1 MLEPEDRLLLLD
13 ALRPP
18 PGYSFDRAV
27 GTTFTLDLVALLVTP
42 VAFALFDVEAED
54 GRIAAN
60 PIAVLE
66 SVRRFAGRITVF
78 TQAGLIRVPPAFRIA
93 YAYLERS
100 VVAVKAPKPGGIFHP
115 KVWVIRFRAP
125 DDDVRL
131 RFLCLS
137 RNLTFDRS
145 WDTVLRLDGRPTGQ
159 RNDLSS
165 PIGTFLTS
173 LPGLAIDPMA
183 PECSTPITE
192 LAAEVATAEWEGL
205 PDGLRL
211 ERMWPMGHDGRRAW
225 PFPEKSWRR
234 LVVAPFVEAGFLERF
249 TDPRRGDLLVS
260 RAETLDAIGAASL
273 AHLGR
278 RLVLR
283 DEALAETDPPE
294 TTEEPAAEAGP
305 GLDTELRGLH
315 AKLFVVDDA
324 WWSHIWTG
332 SANAT
337 DAAFNA
343 NVEFLVELKGR
354 NTTHCAAC
362 VISAPEGKAVGFGRL
377 LEDWPPK
384 EEPVPIPAEE
394 EAARA
399 LERVAMQIGSLRFVA
414 EIGEP
419 EDELYALKLTG
430 RGELRV
436 LQPRKGE
443 TLSVGI
449 RPLSRGAAW
458 VVEPAIRDGVLIAEW
473 RVSFES
479 LTAFFVLDL
488 VATRGSMVSNASFV
502 VQAQLLGEPT
512 DRLQRVLAAELKNR
526 SDLVRLLL
534 MLLGS
539 TDPAFG
545 GLVDLLTGDR
555 LGGEQNND
563 PILGSEALLEPLMRT
578 FARNPGRLDEI
589 GALVAELARTEK
601 GRDLLPE
608 GWHEVWASIEAARPA
623 RQETPA

>member
-100 VVAVKAPKPGGIFHP
+100 VVAVRAPRPGGIFHP
-115 KVWVIRFRAP
+115 KVWVIRFKAP

-173 LPGLAIDPMA
+173 LPALAIDPMA
-183 PECSTPITE
+183 PERSTPVTE

-211 ERMWPMGHDGRRAW
+211 ERMWPIGHDGRRAW

-260 RAETLDAIGAASL
+260 RAETLDAIGAPSL
-273 AHLGR
+273 SHLGR

-294 TTEEPAAEAGP
+294 TTEETGAEAGP
-305 GLDTELRGLH
+305 GLATELRGLH

-362 VISAPEGKAVGFGRL
+362 VISAPEGEAVGFGRL
-377 LEDWPPK
+377 LEDWPPN
-384 EEPVPIPAEE
+384 EEPVPTPAEE

-430 RGELRV
+430 RGDLRV
-436 LQPRKGE
+436 LRPGKGE

-449 RPLSRGAAW
+449 RPLSGGAAW
-458 VVEPAIRDGVLIAEW
+458 VAGPAFHDDVLTADW

-479 LTAFFVLDL
+479 LTAFFVLEL
-488 VATRGSMVSNASFV
+488 VATRGSLVSKASFV
-502 VQAQLLGEPT
+502 VQAQLIGEPT

-534 MLLGS
+534 MLLGG
-539 TDPAFG
+539 TDPVFG
-545 GLVDLLTGDR
+545 GLVDVLTGDR
-555 LGGEQNND
+555 LGGEQNSD

-589 GALVAELARTEK
+589 GALVTELARTEK

-608 GWHEVWASIEAARPA
+608 GWRQVWASIEAARPA